1 MQTFTYAVKLTA
13 DKNDG
18 GFVVSCRDIPEAIT
32 QGETAAEALD
42 DAAGALQAALELRIE
57 EALAIPLPTEKK
69 RGEHWVSV
77 PVATAM
83 KAALYV
89 TMQEQGVTK
98 SDLARLLQL
107 DEKEARRML
116 NPHHATKV
124 STLERALHRLGKRV
138 AVVMTTP

>member
-13 DKNDG
+13 DKHDG
-18 GFVVSCRDIPEAIT
+18 GYVVSCRDVPEAIT
-32 QGETAAEALD
+32 QGESEDEALD
-42 DAAGALQAALELRIE
+42 EASGALQAAIELRIDDG
-57 EALAIPLPTEKK
+57 LQIPVPSEKR

-107 DEKEARRML
+107 DEKEARRIL
-116 NPHHATKV
+116 NPKHATKV
-124 STLERALHRLGKRV
+124 STLERALHSLGKRV
-138 AVVMTTP
+138 DVVMTAS